1 MKKKPHTHTH
11 TLNENLQKERNYY
24 NKNILE
30 AKKLMMKLRR
40 EVYLCIYLFIY
51 YT

>member
-1 MKKKPHTHTH
+1 MKKKPHTHA
-11 TLNENLQKERNYY
+11 LNENLQKERNYY

-30 AKKLMMKLRR
+30 AKKLMMKLRG